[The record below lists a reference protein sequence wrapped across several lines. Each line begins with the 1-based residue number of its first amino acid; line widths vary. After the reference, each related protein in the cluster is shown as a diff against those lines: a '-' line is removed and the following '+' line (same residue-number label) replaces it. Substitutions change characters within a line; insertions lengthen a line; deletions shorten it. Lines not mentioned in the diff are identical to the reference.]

1 VPAPRSSTA
10 AGDAARLPVA
20 DVPRY
25 TEHVNSILVKVVG
38 LTLSLVLLGIAL
50 EWRLTLLEQ
59 VQNGVHAA
67 ASFEARL
74 TR

>member
-1 VPAPRSSTA
+1 M
-10 AGDAARLPVA
+10 PVA

-25 TEHVNSILVKVVG
+25 TGPVNSILVKIVG
-38 LTLSLVLLGIAL
+38 LALSLVLLGIAL
-50 EWRLTLLEQ
+50 EWRLTVLEE
-59 VQNGVHAA
+59 VHDGVHAA